1 MPDPNT
7 CEATHIFYFGS
18 GGGDF
23 ERLRDRLGEQGVR
36 LHGFRTMAGMMLAAG
51 LWAAPVLVLEP
62 AALPP
67 GRTPRL
73 LLDRL
78 QDACGLRPLL
88 VCLGSNSD
96 CTGDDEAAAE
106 AAFSIP
112 YDIPLLSTTLITLV
126 RSNASGGRRVL
137 VVGDSPVEQGIMS
150 RVLHREQIHTR
161 RMGSGEDAAAAV
173 AVFRP
178 HLVLLDLDTSAQSGR
193 DLAVR
198 IRDCDGCDNLPIVFL
213 SGESPLEHRVHALRI
228 GGDDYLVKPVSTAT
242 LIDTVQSRI
251 GVGDSRPVP
260 ARDGIKL
267 MEWDGFRRRLHRA
280 LREGGEPNP
289 GEALLAIRL
298 DRASGSGRAGAGS
311 ASVESEILGLGK
323 LGERAAWAGP
333 QELIVWLR
341 RDSAEQ
347 IEEAAEEIRA
357 ALSPLAPGQGVV
369 SIGIA
374 SLKDRADGAETMIS
388 RAQAARAQA
397 HGLGGHRVMQHVCTV
412 ETVMPDDPEVT
423 QNLDENLYPL
433 LRRAIADQGGF
444 RLVYQPILP
453 LRRSG
458 RHRYEVFLRLRT
470 PSGAIIP
477 PLTFLPMADHHGL
490 LPDLDRWVLSNA
502 LSVLRQ
508 ERDAGRGTLLL
519 IHQTADSLLAPDWL
533 DWVRDEILRL
543 DLVRQRP
550 VLELGVA
557 AMLDHEA
564 LLADLL
570 PAIDRLGIDI
580 CLGGVGDDPAVQ
592 SLLQRHKVDFV
603 KLERSLMAPGDKTA
617 LRSVVRAAHKRR
629 IKVIASGIEDPEA
642 IGRAWSGGADYI
654 QGNFIRFPEES
665 LDFNFEDA
673 PLAPA

>member
-1 MPDPNT
+1 MPDSNT
-7 CEATHIFYFGS
+7 SESTHVFYFGS

-36 LHGFRTMAGMMLAAG
+36 LHGFQTMAGMMLAAG
-51 LWAAPVLVLEP
+51 LWTAPVLVLEP
-62 AALPP
+62 AALPA

-78 QDACGLRPLL
+78 QDASGLRPLL
-88 VCLGSNSD
+88 VCLGSNAD
-96 CTGDDEAAAE
+96 CAGDDDDAPE
-106 AAFSIP
+106 AAFSLP
-112 YDIPLLSTTLITLV
+112 YDIALLSTTLITLS
-126 RSNASGGRRVL
+126 RSKVSGGRRVL
-137 VVGDSPVEQGIMS
+137 VVGDSPVEQGIMC
-150 RVLHREQIHTR
+150 RLLHREQIQTR

-178 HLVLLDLDTSAQSGR
+178 HLVLLDLDTSAESGR

-213 SGESPLEHRVHALRI
+213 SGESPLEHRVSALRI

-242 LIDTVQSRI
+242 LIDTIQSRI
-251 GVGDSRPVP
+251 GVGDSRPVS
-260 ARDGIKL
+260 AHDGIKV
-267 MEWDGFRRRLHRA
+267 MEWDGFRRRLHRVVS
-280 LREGGEPNP
+280 EVGEPNP

-298 DRASGSGRAGAGS
+298 DRASGTE
-311 ASVESEILGLGK
+311 SVESEIVGLGRP
-323 LGERAAWAGP
+323 GERAAWAGP
-333 QELIVWLR
+333 NALIVWLR
-341 RDSAEQ
+341 RDSAEDVGA
-347 IEEAAEEIRA
+347 AAEEIRA
-357 ALSPLAPGQGVV
+357 ALLPLAPGPGAL

-374 SLKDRADGAETMIS
+374 SFKDRADGAETMIS
-388 RAQAARAQA
+388 RAQAAQAQA
-397 HGLGGHRVMQHVCTV
+397 QGLGGDRVLQHVCTV
-412 ETVMPDDPEVT
+412 ETVMPDDSDLS

-444 RLVYQPILP
+444 KLVYQPILP

-470 PSGAIIP
+470 PGGAIIP
-477 PLTFLPMADHHGL
+477 PLTFLPVADRHGL
-490 LPDLDRWVLSNA
+490 LPDLDRWVLSSA
-502 LSVLRQ
+502 MKVLRQ

-519 IHQTADSLLAPDWL
+519 IHQTADSVLAPDWL

-557 AMLDHEA
+557 AMLQHEP

-580 CLGGVGDDPAVQ
+580 CLGGVGDDPAAQ
-592 SLLQRHKVDFV
+592 ALLQRHKVDFV
-603 KLERSLMAPGDKTA
+603 KLARSLMAPGDKTA
-617 LRSVVRAAHKRR
+617 LRSVVKASHKHR

-642 IGRAWSGGADYI
+642 ISRAWSGGADYI

-665 LDFNFEDA
+665 LDFNFEHA